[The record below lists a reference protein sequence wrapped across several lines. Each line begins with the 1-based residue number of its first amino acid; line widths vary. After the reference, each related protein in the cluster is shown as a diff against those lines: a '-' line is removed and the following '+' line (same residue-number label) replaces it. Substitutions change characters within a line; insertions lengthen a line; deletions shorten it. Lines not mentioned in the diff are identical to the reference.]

1 MIQNDDRWFDDPETF
16 DPDRWTPEMKAD
28 LPDYAY
34 FPFGGGPRHCIGM
47 RFANAEIR
55 LVLATIA
62 QRVEFDC
69 STDELDLRMGTTLEP
84 TNPIEMTVKTR

>member
-1 MIQNDDRWFDDPETF
+1 
-16 DPDRWTPEMKAD
+16 MKAD

-34 FPFGGGPRHCIGM
+34 FPFGGGSRHCIGM

-62 QRVEFDC
+62 QRVDLDRV
-69 STDELDLRMGTTLEP
+69 SDDLDLRMGTTLEP
-84 TNPIEMTVKTR
+84 TNPVEMTVRKR